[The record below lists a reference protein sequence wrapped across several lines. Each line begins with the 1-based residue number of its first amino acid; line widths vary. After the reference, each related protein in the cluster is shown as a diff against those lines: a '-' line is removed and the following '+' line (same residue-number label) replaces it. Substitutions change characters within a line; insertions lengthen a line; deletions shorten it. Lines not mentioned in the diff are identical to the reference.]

1 MDYWKRHLWATSKPG
16 VAETEL
22 ADGSF
27 SKQYRCHRT
36 VFLNLSDF
44 KIVTEGIPLWMMKCM
59 REHRDVQFAL
69 EETK

>member
-22 ADGSF
+22 ADGSL

-44 KIVTEGIPLWMMKCM
+44 KMGEPQLGEFHP
-59 REHRDVQFAL
+59 F
-69 EETK
+69 